1 MEDYVHGL
9 QSTNSTRTIK
19 SLSGILSASIFLS
32 ALQLGHKDKESK
44 DLENT
49 QYNKHNNYKHL
60 HAHSTLFKGG
70 ALIIICISILLRF
83 KAQKKLLDDVTGPEA
98 NGEY

>member
-19 SLSGILSASIFLS
+19 SLSGTLSASIFLS

-49 QYNKHNNYKHL
+49 QYNNDKHL

-70 ALIIICISILLRF
+70 ALIIICISILLWF
-83 KAQKKLLDDVTGPEA
+83 KAQKKLLDYVTGPEA